1 MQQINFSLNVG
12 SNPRDKAI
20 AEWLEKQPR
29 KAEAI
34 KSALAEKARE

>member
-20 AEWLEKQPR
+20 AEWLERQPR

-34 KSALAEKARE
+34 KEAIEEKMAK